1 MAEAGRSGRF
11 VAREGSELRRELLVE
26 PWPELG
32 LVAAGG
38 PADPAPELVVEDGV
52 VTRLDGR
59 AAADFD
65 VIDRFL
71 VAHGLDVEVAAE
83 AMALPDERIARMLV
97 DVDVPREELVR
108 LARGL
113 TPAKLA
119 RVVGMLDP
127 VELMMALKK
136 LRARRD
142 PGNQAHVTNLK
153 ESPALLAADA
163 AEAARR
169 GFDEL
174 ETTVGVAR
182 YAPLNA
188 LALLV
193 GSQTGR
199 PGVMTQCAVEER
211 RNLEL
216 AIRGL
221 VTYAETLSVYG
232 TEPVFADGDDT
243 PWSKAFLGSAY
254 ASRGVKVRFT
264 SGTGSEALMGHA
276 QGLSMLYLEA
286 RCISVVRAAGAQGIQ
301 NGSISC
307 VALVLAVPGGTRA
320 ILAENVLAAWHD
332 LEVASGNDAIASH
345 SAIRKTAKLMG
356 QFLPGTDFVTS
367 GYSVMPR
374 RDNTFGGGNYDAD
387 DIDEWLTIQRDW
399 QVDGGIEPVAEDELL
414 RVRERAARATQAVF
428 AALGLPPVTDEEVE
442 AATRAHGSPDVP
454 DRDRAADVEAADEL
468 LRRGVS
474 ALDVAVALDAAGFE
488 DVAEAVVG
496 MLRQRVAADYL
507 QTAAVIE
514 PDGLVRSA
522 VNDPNAYLGPGTG
535 YRLQGERWE
544 LLQALPHVVDPRT
557 LGTGDDV
564 AAAILGRGADG
575 APRRRCGRGRDRAR
589 AGVRG
594 RPSRDDQRA
603 RARRRARGAL
613 RGRPRGGG
621 DATPRA
627 RPPRRRRRLHRPRR
641 RAPLRLRRRARDPV
655 EGHGGDPPRRPRAAR
670 QPRALRDEPPLH
682 ARELPRDGAER
693 SGLRAR
699 AAGRARA
706 DRARQLRP
714 READRPHDAPPRA
727 RGRGRRPRRAAGRG
741 GPDPR
746 PHSLAGLSHLS
757 WQRGSCDRESGRLQG
772 SAPPQAGIRAA

>member
-1 MAEAGRSGRF
+1 MSSGRHSSRAATD
-11 VAREGSELRRELLVE
+11 VRRESLVS

-32 LVAAGG
+32 LVAADG
-38 PADPAPELVVEDGV
+38 PNDPEPELVVEDGV

-71 VAHGLDVEVAAE
+71 VAHGLDLDIAGE
-83 AMALPDERIARMLV
+83 AMAIADEEIARRLV
-97 DVDVPREELVR
+97 DVDVPRTELVR

-119 RVVGMLDP
+119 RVVGLLDP
-127 VELMMALKK
+127 VELMFALKK
-136 LRARRD
+136 LRARRV

-169 GFDEL
+169 GFAEM

-232 TEPVFADGDDT
+232 TEPVFVDGDDT
-243 PWSKAFLGSAY
+243 PWSKAFLGAAY

-264 SGTGSEALMGHA
+264 SGTGSEALMGSA
-276 QGLSMLYLEA
+276 EGLSMLYLEA
-286 RCISVVRAAGAQGIQ
+286 RCVSVVRAAGSQGIQ

-320 ILAENVLAAWHD
+320 ILAENVLAAWLD

-387 DIDEWLTIQRDW
+387 DLDEWLTIQRDW
-399 QVDGGIEPVAEDELL
+399 QVDAGIEPVAEEEVQ
-414 RVRERAARATQAVF
+414 RVRARGARAIQAVF
-428 AALGLPPVTDEEVE
+428 ADLGLPPISDAEVD
-442 AATRAHGSPDVP
+442 AATSGYDSSDLP
-454 DRDRAADVEAADEL
+454 DRDRAVDVDAADDL
-468 LRRGVS
+468 LARGITG
-474 ALDVAVALDAAGFE
+474 LDVAVALDRRGFT
-488 DVAEAVVG
+488 DVAEAVLG
-496 MLRQRVAADYL
+496 MQRQRVAADYL
-507 QTAAVIE
+507 QTSAVIDE
-514 PDGLVRSA
+514 TGIVHSA
-522 VNDPNAYLGPGTG
+522 VSDPNAYAGPGTG
-535 YRLQGERWE
+535 YRLEGARWE
-544 LLQALPHVVDPRT
+544 LLQALPHVQDPRS
-557 LGTGDDV
+557 
-564 AAAILGRGADG
+564 LGRGKSSDGPLQDGVGETGVAGLGSDAAEVVVAVGPAFAAEIGETINGLAHTDVLRAVADG
-575 APRRRCGRGRDRAR
+575 ISE
-589 AGVRG
+589 AG
-594 RPSRDDQRA
+594 
-603 RARRRARGAL
+603 
-613 RGRPRGGG
+613 
-621 DATPRA
+621 ATPRLVRVRRSADVAFIAHDGA
-627 RPPRRRRRLHRPRR
+627 RLSGSGIALGLQSKGTAVIHRADLQPLDNLELFGM
-641 RAPLRLRRRARDPV
+641 APLYTLESYRAMGRNAAGYALGQRVGPVPTELDNFARAKLIVHTTLLQAQESRAVAPGAEPV
-655 EGHGGDPPRRPRAAR
+655 ELTLAA
-670 QPRALRDEPPLH
+670 
-682 ARELPRDGAER
+682 
-693 SGLRAR
+693 
-699 AAGRARA
+699 
-706 DRARQLRP
+706 
-714 READRPHDAPPRA
+714 APVA
-727 RGRGRRPRRAAGRG
+727 
-741 GPDPR
+741 
-746 PHSLAGLSHLS
+746 
-757 WQRGSCDRESGRLQG
+757 
-772 SAPPQAGIRAA
+772 

>member
-11 VAREGSELRRELLVE
+11 VAREGAELRRELLVE

-71 VAHGLDVEVAAE
+71 VAHGLDLEVAAE

-564 AAAILGRGADG
+564 AAAILEEGPTALPGDDAAEVVIALGPAFADG
-575 APRRRCGRGRDRAR
+575 LRETINGLAHDDVLA
-589 AGVRG
+589 ALSEGVREAG
-594 RPSRDDQRA
+594 
-603 RARRRARGAL
+603 
-613 RGRPRGGG
+613 
-621 DATPRA
+621 ATPRLVRVRRVADVGFIAHDGA
-627 RPPRRRRRLHRPRR
+627 RLSGSGVALGIQSKGTAVIHRADLEPLDNLELFGMSPLYTLASY
-641 RAPLRLRRRARDPV
+641 RAMGRNAAGYALGQRVGPVPTELDNFARAKLIVRTT
-655 EGHGGDPPRRPRAAR
+655 
-670 QPRALRDEPPLH
+670 LLH
-682 ARELPRDGAER
+682 AREAAAVVPGAPPVEVVLIR
-693 SGLRAR
+693 GR
-699 AAGRARA
+699 AAV
-706 DRARQLRP
+706 
-714 READRPHDAPPRA
+714 
-727 RGRGRRPRRAAGRG
+727 
-741 GPDPR
+741 
-746 PHSLAGLSHLS
+746 AGLS
-757 WQRGSCDRESGRLQG
+757 
-772 SAPPQAGIRAA
+772 RA

>member
-1 MAEAGRSGRF
+1 MSEGPRSARF
-11 VAREGSELRRELLVE
+11 VRREATDLRRVMLVE
-26 PWPELG
+26 RGPELG
-32 LVAAGG
+32 LVARDG
-38 PADPAPELVVEDGV
+38 PSDPEPELVVEGGAV
-52 VTRLDGR
+52 VRFDGR
-59 AAADFD
+59 DAAELD
-65 VIDRFL
+65 VVDRFL
-71 VAHGLDVEVAAE
+71 VAHGIDLDVARE
-83 AMALPDERIARMLV
+83 AMPLPSEQLARMLV
-97 DVDVPREELVR
+97 DVDVPRAELVR

-243 PWSKAFLGSAY
+243 PWSKAFLASAY

-286 RCISVVRAAGAQGIQ
+286 RCVSVVRAAGAQGVQ

-307 VALVLAVPGGTRA
+307 VALVLSLPGGTRA
-320 ILAENVLAAWHD
+320 ILAENVLAAWLD

-345 SAIRKTAKLMG
+345 SPIRKTAKLMG

-374 RDNTFGGGNYDAD
+374 ADNTFGGGNYDAD

-399 QVDGGIEPVAEDELL
+399 QVDGGIEPVAEDEAL
-414 RVRERAARATQAVF
+414 RVRERAARAVQAVF
-428 AALGLPPVTDEEVE
+428 AELGLPPVTDAEVE
-442 AATRAHGSPDVP
+442 AAATAHSSEQLPE
-454 DRDRAADVEAADEL
+454 RDRAADVEAADEL
-468 LRRGVS
+468 LARGVT
-474 ALDVAVALDAAGFE
+474 ALDVALALDRRGFD

-496 MLRQRVAADYL
+496 MLRQRVSGDYL
-507 QTAAVIE
+507 QTSAVIE

-522 VNDPNAYLGPGTG
+522 VNDPNLYAGPGTG
-535 YRLQGERWE
+535 YRLEGERWE
-544 LLQALPHVVDPRT
+544 LLQSLPHVVDPRR
-557 LGTGDDV
+557 LGGAVADAPAFFEEGEPAVPGDDPAEVVVAVGPAFGDVLRETIAGLAHDEVV
-564 AAAILGRGADG
+564 AAIV
-575 APRRRCGRGRDRAR
+575 
-589 AGVRG
+589 AGVRDAGAVPRLVRIRRAADVAFIAHDGAVLSGSGVALGLQSKGTAVIHRADLQPLDNLELFGMSPLYALESYRAMG
-594 RPSRDDQRA
+594 RNAGGYALGRRVGPVPTALDNFA
-603 RARRRARGAL
+603 RAKLIVRTTL
-613 RGRPRGGG
+613 
-621 DATPRA
+621 
-627 RPPRRRRRLHRPRR
+627 
-641 RAPLRLRRRARDPV
+641 
-655 EGHGGDPPRRPRAAR
+655 
-670 QPRALRDEPPLH
+670 LH
-682 ARELPRDGAER
+682 ARE
-693 SGLRAR
+693 AR
-699 AAGRARA
+699 AAVAG
-706 DRARQLRP
+706 
-714 READRPHDAPPRA
+714 APPVELA
-727 RGRGRRPRRAAGRG
+727 LRG
-741 GPDPR
+741 G
-746 PHSLAGLSHLS
+746 A
-757 WQRGSCDRESGRLQG
+757 QG
-772 SAPPQAGIRAA
+772 NGDASRDAQPAAVPKTTPTP